1 MDYPT
6 LLRHLEG
13 NLRLLDARG
22 TKYIG
27 LESLEGEE
35 LAELKEGLKRLV
47 PKASKKA
54 EAPEEQGSTRPR
66 QKPAQMIR
74 RFLDDQK
81 SSQSFQKKI
90 SKPGAFTEKPKLG
103 IAAFGTGVRGKS
115 DNVRFKGKG
124 IGGFSDPSSVFVDYE
139 NL

>member
-27 LESLEGEE
+27 LESLEEEE

-47 PKASKKA
+47 PKA
-54 EAPEEQGSTRPR
+54 
-66 QKPAQMIR
+66 
-74 RFLDDQK
+74 
-81 SSQSFQKKI
+81 
-90 SKPGAFTEKPKLG
+90 
-103 IAAFGTGVRGKS
+103 
-115 DNVRFKGKG
+115 
-124 IGGFSDPSSVFVDYE
+124 
-139 NL
+139 

>member
-27 LESLEGEE
+27 LESLEGED

-47 PKASKKA
+47 TKASKKT
-54 EAPEEQGSTRPR
+54 EAPNEQGSSLPR

-74 RFLDDQK
+74 RFLDD
-81 SSQSFQKKI
+81 
-90 SKPGAFTEKPKLG
+90 
-103 IAAFGTGVRGKS
+103 
-115 DNVRFKGKG
+115 
-124 IGGFSDPSSVFVDYE
+124 
-139 NL
+139 

>member
-35 LAELKEGLKRLV
+35 LAAVSYTHLTLPTKRIV
-47 PKASKKA
+47 
-54 EAPEEQGSTRPR
+54 
-66 QKPAQMIR
+66 
-74 RFLDDQK
+74 
-81 SSQSFQKKI
+81 
-90 SKPGAFTEKPKLG
+90 
-103 IAAFGTGVRGKS
+103 
-115 DNVRFKGKG
+115 
-124 IGGFSDPSSVFVDYE
+124 
-139 NL
+139 

>member
-35 LAELKEGLKRLV
+35 FAELKEGLKRLV
-47 PKASKKA
+47 PKAKKKT
-54 EAPEEQGSTRPR
+54 EAPKEQLSL
-66 QKPAQMIR
+66 IH
-74 RFLDDQK
+74 
-81 SSQSFQKKI
+81 I
-90 SKPGAFTEKPKLG
+90 
-103 IAAFGTGVRGKS
+103 
-115 DNVRFKGKG
+115 
-124 IGGFSDPSSVFVDYE
+124 
-139 NL
+139 

>member
-27 LESLEGEE
+27 LESLVGEE

-47 PKASKKA
+47 PKASKKT
-54 EAPEEQGSTRPR
+54 EAPQERVQAVQGRN
-66 QKPAQMIR
+66 Q
-74 RFLDDQK
+74 
-81 SSQSFQKKI
+81 
-90 SKPGAFTEKPKLG
+90 PK
-103 IAAFGTGVRGKS
+103 
-115 DNVRFKGKG
+115 
-124 IGGFSDPSSVFVDYE
+124 
-139 NL
+139 

>member
-27 LESLEGEE
+27 LESLEGED

-47 PKASKKA
+47 PKA
-54 EAPEEQGSTRPR
+54 T
-66 QKPAQMIR
+66 
-74 RFLDDQK
+74 
-81 SSQSFQKKI
+81 KKI
-90 SKPGAFTEKPKLG
+90 
-103 IAAFGTGVRGKS
+103 
-115 DNVRFKGKG
+115 
-124 IGGFSDPSSVFVDYE
+124 
-139 NL
+139 

>member
-35 LAELKEGLKRLV
+35 FAELKEGLKRLV
-47 PKASKKA
+47 PNASKKT
-54 EAPEEQGSTRPR
+54 EAPQEQGSSRPR

-81 SSQSFQKKI
+81 STQPFQKKI
-90 SKPGAFTEKPKLG
+90 SKPGALTAVSYTHLTLP
-103 IAAFGTGVRGKS
+103 TS
-115 DNVRFKGKG
+115 DLV
-124 IGGFSDPSSVFVDYE
+124 
-139 NL
+139 

>member
-47 PKASKKA
+47 PKVSKK
-54 EAPEEQGSTRPR
+54 PR
-66 QKPAQMIR
+66 H
-74 RFLDDQK
+74 
-81 SSQSFQKKI
+81 
-90 SKPGAFTEKPKLG
+90 PKNR
-103 IAAFGTGVRGKS
+103 V
-115 DNVRFKGKG
+115 
-124 IGGFSDPSSVFVDYE
+124 
-139 NL
+139 

>member
-27 LESLEGEE
+27 LESLVGEE

-47 PKASKKA
+47 PKASKKNRGTQRTGFKPSKA
-54 EAPEEQGSTRPR
+54 E
-66 QKPAQMIR
+66 
-74 RFLDDQK
+74 
-81 SSQSFQKKI
+81 
-90 SKPGAFTEKPKLG
+90 
-103 IAAFGTGVRGKS
+103 TGPN
-115 DNVRFKGKG
+115 DPP
-124 IGGFSDPSSVFVDYE
+124 FSR
-139 NL
+139 